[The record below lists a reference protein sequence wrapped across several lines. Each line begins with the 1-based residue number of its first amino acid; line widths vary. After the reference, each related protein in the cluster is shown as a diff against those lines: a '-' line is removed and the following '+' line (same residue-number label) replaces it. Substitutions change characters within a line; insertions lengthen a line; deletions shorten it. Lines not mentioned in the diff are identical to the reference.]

1 PPCQASLF
9 RPSLV
14 TALNRPAVVTSA
26 RVQTLTV
33 ARGRL
38 LYAHVRVVVVV
49 GECAAASWTFTLW
62 CLWLHLIEGV

>member
-1 PPCQASLF
+1 M
-9 RPSLV
+9 
-14 TALNRPAVVTSA
+14 
-26 RVQTLTV
+26 QTLTV